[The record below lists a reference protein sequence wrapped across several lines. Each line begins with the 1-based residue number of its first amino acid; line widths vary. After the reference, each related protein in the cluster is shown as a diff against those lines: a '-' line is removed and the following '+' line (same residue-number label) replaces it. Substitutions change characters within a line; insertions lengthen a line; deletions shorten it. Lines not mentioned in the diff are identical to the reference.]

1 MAVLITSIKTLPV
14 DGLFPP
20 VYEVVVGLTE
30 MATAEEAP
38 MGREWRGVRRLKDEV
53 ARAVDH
59 TCFAPCRGAPEE
71 EDHVLTMAVDRL
83 DDSVSEGLPAESLVA
98 GSPAGGDGECR
109 VEEEDALLSP
119 GEKMPIG

>member
-20 VYEVVVGLTE
+20 AYEVVVRLTE

-38 MGREWRGVRRLKDEV
+38 MGREWRGVRRLEDEV
-53 ARAVDH
+53 
-59 TCFAPCRGAPEE
+59 
-71 EDHVLTMAVDRL
+71 DHVLTMAVDSL

-109 VEEEDALLSP
+109 VEEEDALLCP